1 MNNFKKYTKSVL
13 AMGIASA
20 FALQS
25 CTDLT
30 EPVYDAIPADQFLQT
45 DAQVAAALG
54 PAYSG
59 MRGITWD
66 WFNPSEATS
75 DELIV
80 PTRGGDWFDNGDWL
94 AYSRHTWTPQHGPI
108 NGMWG
113 FIFGNISQVNQLI
126 PVVSSNQAAV
136 DELRAIR
143 AFYYYMAIDA
153 FGNVPIVT
161 DASSEGGTKPRA
173 EVYAFIEKELTESIP
188 NLVQGKAYSRMNQD
202 AARMLLAKLYLNA
215 GVFKG
220 SPEWQKAYDTINQ
233 VINSA
238 NGYSLAATTLAN
250 FTLQNQGSPES
261 IFNIPYDSFLAG
273 GLNFQMRTLHYANQ
287 QTYGLGN
294 APWNGFCTLADFYNS
309 FDAEDA
315 RSAMWISGQQYS
327 ASGAPL
333 LDAKDQPLA
342 FIADFNKDQMT
353 DADPEFQVAG
363 IRSQKYEI
371 QRNNPNGDQDNDYVV
386 FRLADAILMRAE
398 AAMHLGK
405 TAEALADVNTIRER
419 SLVSPLTALTMDDIL
434 AERGRELA
442 WEGWRRNDMIRFGVF
457 SKERKFMKNTDKTRE
472 LFPIPQNRI
481 DANPLLQQNP
491 GY

>member
-1 MNNFKKYTKSVL
+1 MNNFKKYFYQVLSVGVVSTL
-13 AMGIASA
+13 
-20 FALQS
+20 ALQS

-30 EPVYDAIPADQFLQT
+30 EPVHDAIPADQFLKT
-45 DAQVAAALG
+45 DAQVAAAVG

-59 MRGITWD
+59 MRGLTWD

-113 FIFGNISQVNQLI
+113 FIFGNISQVNQLF
-126 PVVSSNQAAV
+126 PAVAANKSAV

-143 AFYYYMAIDA
+143 AFYYFMAIDA

-161 DASSEGGTKPRA
+161 DASSSGATKTRA
-173 EVYAFIEKELTESIP
+173 EVYAFIEKELTEAIP
-188 NLVQGKAYSRMNQD
+188 SLPAGKAYSRMTQD
-202 AARMLLAKLYLNA
+202 AATMLLAKLYLNA
-215 GVFKG
+215 GVYKG
-220 SPEWQKAYDTINQ
+220 TPEWQKAYDAINK
-233 VINSA
+233 VITSKNA
-238 NGYSLAATTLAN
+238 YSLTPTTLAS
-250 FTLQNQGSPES
+250 FSTQNQGSAES
-261 IFNIPYDSFLAG
+261 IFNIPFDSFLAG
-273 GLNFQMRTLHYANQ
+273 GMNFQMRTLHYANQ

-294 APWNGFCTLADFYNS
+294 SPWNGFCTLADFYNS
-309 FDAEDA
+309 FEAGDA
-315 RSAMWISGQQYS
+315 RQNMWIKGQQFS
-327 ASGAPL
+327 ASGAAL
-333 LDAKDQPLA
+333 KDAKDQPLA

-371 QRNNPNGDQDNDYVV
+371 QRNNPNGDQDNDFVF
-386 FRLADAILMRAE
+386 FRLADALLMRAE
-398 AAMHLGK
+398 AALWLGK
-405 TAEALADVNTIRER
+405 TADALADINKVRVR
-419 SLVSPLTALTMDDIL
+419 SLVAPLTTVTKEDIL

-442 WEGWRRNDMIRFGVF
+442 WEGWRRNDMIRFGTF
-457 SKERKFMKNTDKTRE
+457 SKERKFMKNTNKTRE

-481 DANPLLQQNP
+481 DANPLLKQNP